1 MLIQVR
7 HLIADQSPFDENP
20 FLTRAYSLG
29 FGGQSF
35 QNVNPKIKDIKQFIE
50 ENNLDT
56 EIVVDGGMNAKT
68 VHAVVENG
76 AATVIAGSFLFQHPV
91 SFEQGLRE
99 LRGQNSS

>member
-1 MLIQVR
+1 M
-7 HLIADQSPFDENP
+7 IADQSPFDENP

-50 ENNLDT
+50 GNNLDT

-76 AATVIAGSFLFQHPV
+76 ATTVIAGSFLFQHPV
-91 SFEQGLRE
+91 SFEQGLAE
-99 LRGQNSS
+99 LRGQNSSL